1 MSSPT
6 RRDVLRWGAVALP
19 AVGGLL
25 RPVTARAATAVD
37 PSAWMAALADTTPLT
52 ALTIPGTH
60 DSCCTD
66 PWHGTEWSHT
76 QNWGLPEQLQRG
88 IRFLDIRCNGLAGTA
103 DELGIYHSD
112 AYQYLRLQDVLDQ
125 CRDFLATCPGEAV
138 VMRVRNEYAGG
149 NRLEAPE
156 FQRRINH
163 YLDDLGYRPLFWT
176 DPWWP
181 TLGQARGRIVLAAD
195 FANPW
200 SVIQWSSATNP
211 WFATQDTFQGISLAP
226 GRHRLVRPRLRRP
239 GLPAD
244 VRQLHQ
250 LRQRRLAQGQRRRH
264 PPTRPRLPRRPPP
277 TARPPRHRPDGLPGL
292 PHRRAATPPRQE
304 LHRPLTV
311 RVVAS
316 GACPLPRS

>member
-25 RPVTARAATAVD
+25 WPLTARAADAVD

-211 WFATQDTFQGISLAP
+211 WFATQDTFQGVSLAAKSQAVIDWFDRACGDQASP
-226 GRHRLVRPRLRRP
+226 RMYVNFTSYANGGWPKVNADAVLPPVRDYLAARRQQ
-239 GLPAD
+239 PAHLGIVPMDFPDFHTD
-244 VRQLHQ
+244 VLQL
-250 LRQRRLAQGQRRRH
+250 LLDRNF
-264 PPTRPRLPRRPPP
+264 
-277 TARPPRHRPDGLPGL
+277 TAH
-292 PHRRAATPPRQE
+292 
-304 LHRPLTV
+304 
-311 RVVAS
+311 
-316 GACPLPRS
+316 